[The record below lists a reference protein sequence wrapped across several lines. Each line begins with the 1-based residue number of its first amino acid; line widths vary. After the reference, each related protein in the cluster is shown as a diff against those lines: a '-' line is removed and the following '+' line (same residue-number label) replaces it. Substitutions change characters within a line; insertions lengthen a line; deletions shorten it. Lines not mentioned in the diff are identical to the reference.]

1 MLRINRRD
9 MMLGLLASTGLPRVG
24 LSAEDGFVDLRAF
37 ETEVQLVDGDYPK
50 TTVWGFNGSVP
61 GPRLGGKQGERM
73 RVRLNN
79 GLAVDTA
86 VHWHGMR
93 VENAMD
99 GVPGMTMQAVPPQG
113 SFDYDIG
120 LKDAGTYWYHSH
132 SRSLQQVSKGLYGV
146 VVVEET
152 TPPDVDLDLVVV
164 LDDWRLSQEA
174 QITGDFGNMHD
185 LSHAGRL
192 GNYIHAVVDPMPA
205 LFQTNQRLRL
215 RFVNTATDRI
225 MPMVL
230 QGVEGWVVARD
241 GMPLAEPEVMEQ
253 LTLGPAERVDVI
265 VDVTAEADGEVL
277 LAFREGDQGYVLS
290 AFPVASGSRTRRKAP
305 AALPPNPITRITSVE
320 GARQV
325 PMVMEGG
332 AMGGLRSAT
341 FKGEEMDMRGLV
353 EQGQVWALSGVAGL
367 PEAPLFEASRGEAV
381 VLNMRNDTAF
391 PHAMHMHGM
400 HFQEVLPDGT
410 FGPHKDTVLMMRGE
424 ERAFAFVADNPGK
437 WLIHCHMLSHQT
449 AGMKT
454 WFTVS

>member
-1 MLRINRRD
+1 MRKVNRRE
-9 MMLGLLASTGLPRVG
+9 MMSGGLALVGLPRVTLAAG
-24 LSAEDGFVDLRAF
+24 DDFVDLNAF
-37 ETEVQLVDGDYPK
+37 ETQIQLVEGDYPK
-50 TTVWGFNGSVP
+50 TTVWGFNGAVP
-61 GPRLGGKQGERM
+61 GPVLGGKQGDRM
-73 RVRLNN
+73 RVRLRN
-79 GLAVDTA
+79 GLSEDTA

-93 VENAMD
+93 VANGMD
-99 GVPGMTMQAVPPQG
+99 GVPGMTMGAVPPQG
-113 SFDYDIG
+113 TFAYDIA

-132 SRSLQQVSKGLYGV
+132 NRSLQQVSKGLYGV

-152 TPPDVDLDLVVV
+152 TPPDVDLDLAVV

-174 QITGDFGNMHD
+174 QISDDFGNMHD

-192 GNYIHAVVDPMPA
+192 GNYIHAVVEPTPNV
-205 LFQTNQRLRL
+205 LQTNQRLRL

-241 GMPLAEPEVMEQ
+241 GMPLAAPEIMGEVS
-253 LTLGPAERVDVI
+253 LGPAERVDVI

-290 AFPVASGSRTRRKAP
+290 AFPVVPGSRTRRGAP
-305 AALPPNPITRITSVE
+305 PALPPNPITNIASVE
-320 GARQV
+320 GARLV
-325 PMVMEGG
+325 PLAMEGG

-341 FKGEEMDMRGLV
+341 FKGEKLDMRGLV
-353 EQGQVWALSGVAGL
+353 EQGQLWALSGVAGL
-367 PEAPLFEASRGEAV
+367 PDRPLFEAARGETV

-410 FGPHKDTVLMMRGE
+410 FGPHKDTVLMIRGE